1 MYREIEAIW
10 KKEKEK
16 LKKLKNILKSIFYQ
30 YMWDDEKV
38 KQMNENDETV

>member
-10 KKEKEK
+10 KKEKEN

>member
-1 MYREIEAIW
+1 M
-10 KKEKEK
+10 KKGKGK
-16 LKKLKNILKSIFYQ
+16 KKRKRKKWKKLKNILKSIFYQ